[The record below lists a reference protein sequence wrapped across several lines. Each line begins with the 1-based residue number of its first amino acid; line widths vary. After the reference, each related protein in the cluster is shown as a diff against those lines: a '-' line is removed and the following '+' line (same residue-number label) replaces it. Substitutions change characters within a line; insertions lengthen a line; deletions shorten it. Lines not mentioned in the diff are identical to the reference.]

1 MRASSRRVAIGA
13 ALVMSAVVAS
23 CGGSDAPSS
32 SDFVDRVNE
41 ICRSLDNDLSD
52 LTAPTSND
60 ELSVF
65 ASGASK
71 AYENALADMKALEV
85 PSDQAVVASAKGL
98 VANFD
103 DQVTTLDDIA
113 AAAKAGDQAI
123 IDSNIATFDTLG
135 TDNADLAGSL
145 GAERC
150 ALDPLFSF
158 EVAPPPTDPPVTEPA
173 TTTPVDTTPV
183 DTTPAA
189 GTNKTIET
197 LATDLAPAQGFTFVE
212 SDQAVVETF
221 ISVIDSSATIAAV
234 PGMVAGVDVVDASGV
249 TTTRIFIYLPET
261 TLPAGTPDELLPII
275 TDGNPT
281 TPGVYGLLAGVNY
294 TDGDKFYFLGTDTPE
309 AANLLLWAI
318 STDAASLDTAIAAF
332 TFALAQ

>member
-1 MRASSRRVAIGA
+1 MRAKSKRVAIVA
-13 ALVMSAVVAS
+13 ALMMSTVAAS
-23 CGGSDAPSS
+23 CGGSDGPSS
-32 SDFVDRVNE
+32 SAFVDRVNE

-52 LTAPTSND
+52 LTTPTSNA
-60 ELSVF
+60 ELATF
-65 ASGASK
+65 ATGASK

-113 AAAKAGDQAI
+113 AAAKIDEQAT
-123 IDSNIATFDTLG
+123 IDTNIATFDTLG
-135 TDNADLAGSL
+135 TDNADLAASL

-212 SDQAVVETF
+212 SDQSVVETF
-221 ISVIDSSATIAAV
+221 ISVIDSSPTIAAV
-234 PGMVAGVDVVDASGV
+234 PGMVAGVDVVDASGI

-275 TDGNPT
+275 TAGNPT
-281 TPGVYGLLAGVNY
+281 TPGVYGVLAGVNY
-294 TDGDKFYFLGTDTPE
+294 TDGDKFYFVGTDTPE

-318 STDAASLDTAIAAF
+318 STDTASLDTAIAAF